1 MAKINREISSNFATY
16 EALLQQRKHTKEK
29 ILILNST
36 KPNRKDI
43 RYLESIAEHTTLKR
57 DITLIIES
65 KIQND
70 KDFKFKLR
78 CAQLSPEPFFRFD
91 SAGAAHRNADPTIKL
106 EEQMV
111 TTPHF
116 NCFDS
121 NGRNIAYKTD
131 ELKNNG
137 QAKALEDINFCFVH
151 FCFESNT
158 RFPTED
164 YSEIITTP
172 EGQLNLGSENDDIL
186 SNINF
191 GL

>member
-1 MAKINREISSNFATY
+1 MAKKNEEISSNYSTY
-16 EALLQQRKHTKEK
+16 EILVQQRKHTKEK
-29 ILILNST
+29 ILTLNST

-65 KIQND
+65 KIQNN

-78 CAQLSPEPFFRFD
+78 CTQLSGEPFFRFD

-121 NGRNIAYKTD
+121 NGRNIAYKS
-131 ELKNNG
+131 EKLKNSSE
-137 QAKALEDINFCFVH
+137 AKALEDINLCFVH

-158 RFPTED
+158 RFPADD

-172 EGQLNLGSENDDIL
+172 AGQLNLGADNEDIL